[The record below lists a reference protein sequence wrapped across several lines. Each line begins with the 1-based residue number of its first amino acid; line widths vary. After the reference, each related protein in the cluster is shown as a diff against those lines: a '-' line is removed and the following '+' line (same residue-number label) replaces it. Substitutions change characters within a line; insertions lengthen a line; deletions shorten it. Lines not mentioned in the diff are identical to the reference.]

1 MKPSGTVEQK
11 ERTRDQRRDAYVAAA
26 REAFFANGYGGTAM
40 SAISA
45 AVGGSKT
52 TLWAL
57 FPGKQDLFAA
67 VCDDLVER
75 YGRAIDWPL
84 DPDAPIASSL
94 RRFGGALL
102 ATLHSEP
109 VIDLHRL
116 VIGEAGRFPELAR
129 LFYERAPARGKAR
142 LAKLIDDAMTK
153 GELRPGDAA
162 LAARQFV
169 GLCQAGSHQMH
180 LLGLIPA
187 PGPDALERELE
198 AVLDSF
204 MRAWGPE

>member
-1 MKPSGTVEQK
+1 MIRSSTATEQK
-11 ERTRDQRRDAYVAAA
+11 ERVRDQRREAYVAAA
-26 REAFFANGYGGTAM
+26 RKAFFASGYGDTSM

-57 FPGKQDLFAA
+57 FPSKQDLFVA

-75 YGRAIDWPL
+75 YGRALEWPL
-84 DPDAPIASSL
+84 DPDGPIESAL
-94 RRFGGALL
+94 RRFGAALL
-102 ATLHSEP
+102 ATIHSEP

-142 LAKLIDDAMTK
+142 MAEIIEGAMK
-153 GELRPGDAA
+153 RSELRPGDSRT
-162 LAARQFV
+162 AARQFV
-169 GLCQAGSHQMH
+169 SLCQAGSHQMH
-180 LLGLIPA
+180 LLGLVPA
-187 PGPDALERELE
+187 PGPEEMERELDA
-198 AVLDSF
+198 AVDSF
-204 MRAWGPE
+204 MRAWRA